1 MKCYIT
7 NQEVQFQETEITF
20 AKGEGGEMQ
29 QVCVHPSVSYQQILG
44 MGGALTEAAAYT
56 YARMSAEKQRQLLDL
71 YFGGGNDYNFCR
83 LHIQSCDFA
92 LGNYAYVDDA
102 QDRELHSFSIERD
115 RKYIIPLA
123 KAALGR
129 NPKIQFLA
137 SPWSPP
143 AFMKT
148 NGEMNHGGKLKQEY
162 YQMWADMV
170 ARYVSAYQDEGIS
183 VQRLTVQNEPAAVQT
198 WDSCIFSGA
207 EEAEFACRYL
217 RPALDRA
224 RHPEVKINIWDH
236 NKEKILERAAE
247 SFGVEG
253 AGEAVDGIA
262 FHWYTGDHFDA
273 LAEVRRRYPDKE
285 LIFTEGCVEYSRLAA
300 DNQVQHAEMYAHD
313 MIGDFNAGMNGF
325 IDWNLI
331 LDKQGGPNHVGNYC
345 DAPVMCD
352 VDADTIDVKLSYYYI
367 GHFSRFI
374 RPGARRILV
383 SKYSPDIEATAFRNE
398 DGGKVL
404 VLLNR
409 SDREADFVISA
420 EGRSSGQMK
429 LGKHSIMTCCWE

>member
-1 MKCYIT
+1 MKCYIS
-7 NQEVQFQETEITF
+7 NQEVQFQEMEVNF
-20 AKGEGGEMQ
+20 LEGDGGEMQ
-29 QVCVHPSVSYQQILG
+29 QVRVHPSVSYQQILG
-44 MGGALTEAAAYT
+44 MGAAITEASAYT
-56 YARMSAEKQRQLLDL
+56 CARMSAERQKQLLAL
-71 YFGGGNDYNFCR
+71 YFGAGNDYNFCR

-92 LGNYAYVDDA
+92 LGNYAYVEDA
-102 QDRELHSFSIERD
+102 QDRELQSFSIERD
-115 RKYIIPLA
+115 RKYIIPFVQ
-123 KAALGR
+123 AALEQ
-129 NPKIQFLA
+129 NPDIQFLA

-148 NGEMNHGGKLKQEY
+148 NGEMNHGGRLRQEY

-170 ARYVSAYQDEGIS
+170 ARYVSAYQDEGIAIR
-183 VQRLTVQNEPAAVQT
+183 RLTVQNEPAAVQT

-224 RHPEVKINIWDH
+224 QHADVKINVWDH

-253 AGEAVDGIA
+253 AQEAIDGIA
-262 FHWYTGDHFDA
+262 FHWYTGEHFDA
-273 LAEVRRRYPDKE
+273 LAEVRRQYPDKE
-285 LIFTEGCVEYSRLAA
+285 LLFTEGCVEYARAAA

-313 MIGDFNAGMNGF
+313 IIGDFNAGMNGF

-331 LDKQGGPNHVGNYC
+331 LDRQGGPNHVKNYC

-383 SKYSPDIEATAFRNE
+383 SKYSPDIEATAFRNP
-398 DGGKVL
+398 DGSRVL

-409 SDREADFVISA
+409 SEREVDFVLST
-420 EGRSSGQMK
+420 EGKNSGRMK
-429 LGKHSIMTCCWE
+429 IGKHSIMTCCWE

>member
-1 MKCYIT
+1 MKCYIS
-7 NQEVQFQETEITF
+7 NQEVQFQEMEE
-20 AKGEGGEMQ
+20 KLMEGDGGEMQ
-29 QVCVHPSVSYQQILG
+29 QVCVHPSISYQQILG

-56 YARMSAEKQRQLLDL
+56 YARMSAEKQQQLLAL
-71 YFGGGNDYNFCR
+71 FFGDGNHYNFCR

-92 LGNYAYVDDA
+92 LGNYAYVEDA
-102 QDRELHSFSIERD
+102 KDTGLDSFSIERD
-115 RKYIIPLA
+115 RKYIIPFA
-123 KAALGR
+123 KAALEK
-129 NPKIQFLA
+129 NSKIQFLA

-148 NGEMNHGGKLKQEY
+148 NGEMNHGGKLKKEY

-170 ARYVSAYQDEGIS
+170 ARYVSAYRDEGIAI
-183 VQRLTVQNEPAAVQT
+183 QQLTVQNEPAAVQT
-198 WDSCIFSGA
+198 WDSCIFSGV

-224 RHPEVKINIWDH
+224 QHSDVKINVWDH

-247 SFGVEG
+247 SFSVEG
-253 AGEAVDGIA
+253 ARDVIDGIA
-262 FHWYTGDHFDA
+262 FHWYTGEHFDA
-273 LAEVRRRYPDKE
+273 LEEVRRQYPDKA
-285 LIFTEGCVEYSRLAA
+285 LIFTEGCVEYSRFEAE
-300 DNQVQHAEMYAHD
+300 NQIQNAEMYAHD
-313 MIGDFNAGMNGF
+313 IIGDFNAGMNGF

-331 LDKQGGPNHVGNYC
+331 LDRQGGPNHVGNYC

-352 VDADTIDVKLSYYYI
+352 VDADTIDVKLSYSYI

-383 SKYSPDIEATAFRNE
+383 SKYSPDIETTAFQNE

-404 VLLNR
+404 VILNR
-409 SDREADFVISA
+409 SEKEVEFVVSV
-420 EGRSSGQMK
+420 ERKRSGKMK
-429 LGKHSIMTCCWE
+429 IGKHSIMTCCWA

>member
-1 MKCYIT
+1 MKCYIS
-7 NQEVQFQETEITF
+7 NQEVQFQEMEE
-20 AKGEGGEMQ
+20 KLMEGDGGEMQ
-29 QVCVHPSVSYQQILG
+29 QVCVHPSISYQQILG

-56 YARMSAEKQRQLLDL
+56 YARMSAEKQQQLLAL
-71 YFGGGNDYNFCR
+71 FFGDGNHYNFCR

-92 LGNYAYVDDA
+92 LGNYAYVEDA
-102 QDRELHSFSIERD
+102 KDTGLDSFSIERD
-115 RKYIIPLA
+115 RKYIIPFA
-123 KAALGR
+123 KAALEK
-129 NPKIQFLA
+129 NSKIQFLA

-148 NGEMNHGGKLKQEY
+148 NGEMNHGGKLKKEY

-170 ARYVSAYQDEGIS
+170 ARYVSAYRDEGITI
-183 VQRLTVQNEPAAVQT
+183 QQLTVQNEPAAVQT
-198 WDSCIFSGA
+198 WDSCIFSGV

-224 RHPEVKINIWDH
+224 QHSDVKINVWDH

-247 SFGVEG
+247 SFSVEG
-253 AGEAVDGIA
+253 ARDVIDGIA
-262 FHWYTGDHFDA
+262 FHWYTGEHFDA
-273 LAEVRRRYPDKE
+273 LVEVHRQYPDKA
-285 LIFTEGCVEYSRLAA
+285 LIFTEGCVEYSRFEAE
-300 DNQVQHAEMYAHD
+300 NQIQNAEMYAHD
-313 MIGDFNAGMNGF
+313 IIGDFNAGMNGF

-331 LDKQGGPNHVGNYC
+331 LDRQGGPNHVGNYC

-352 VDADTIDVKLSYYYI
+352 VDADTIDVKLSYSYI

-383 SKYSPDIEATAFRNE
+383 SKYSPDIETTAFQNE

-404 VLLNR
+404 VILNR
-409 SDREADFVISA
+409 SEKEVEFVVSV
-420 EGRSSGQMK
+420 EGKRSGKMK
-429 LGKHSIMTCCWE
+429 IGKHSIMTCCWA

>member
-1 MKCYIT
+1 MKCYVS
-7 NQEVQFQETEITF
+7 NQEVQFQEMEVRLVE
-20 AKGEGGEMQ
+20 GDGGEMQ

-56 YARMSAEKQRQLLDL
+56 YARMSAEKRQQLLAL
-71 YFGGGNDYNFCR
+71 FFGDGNHYNFCR

-102 QDRELHSFSIERD
+102 QDTGLDSFSIERD
-115 RKYIIPLA
+115 RKYIIPFV
-123 KAALGR
+123 KAALGK
-129 NPKIQFLA
+129 NSKIQFLA

-148 NGEMNHGGKLKQEY
+148 NGEMNHGGKLKKEY

-170 ARYVSAYQDEGIS
+170 ARYVSAYRDEGIAI
-183 VQRLTVQNEPAAVQT
+183 QRLTVQNEPAAVQT
-198 WDSCIFSGA
+198 WDSCIFTGV

-224 RHPEVKINIWDH
+224 QHPDVKINVWDH

-247 SFGVEG
+247 NFSVEG
-253 AGEAVDGIA
+253 AQDMIDGIA

-273 LAEVRRRYPDKE
+273 LAEARRQYPDKE
-285 LIFTEGCVEYSRLAA
+285 LIFTEGCVEYSRFGA
-300 DNQVQHAEMYAHD
+300 DNQVRNAEMYAHD

-331 LDKQGGPNHVGNYC
+331 LDRQGGPNHVGNYC
-345 DAPVMCD
+345 AAPVMCD
-352 VDADTIDVKLSYYYI
+352 VETDTVEINLSYYYI
-367 GHFSRFI
+367 GHFSRFV

-383 SKYSPDIEATAFRNE
+383 SRYSPDIETTAFQNE
-398 DGGKVL
+398 DGGRVL
-404 VLLNR
+404 VILNR
-409 SDREADFVISA
+409 SEKEIEFVVRE
-420 EGRSSGQMK
+420 EGKNSGKMK
-429 LGKHSIMTCCWE
+429 IGKHSIMTCCWE

>member
-1 MKCYIT
+1 MKCYIS
-7 NQEVQFQETEITF
+7 NQEVQFQEMEE
-20 AKGEGGEMQ
+20 KLMEGDGGEMQ
-29 QVCVHPSVSYQQILG
+29 QVCVHPSISYQQILG

-56 YARMSAEKQRQLLDL
+56 YARMSAEKQQQLLAL
-71 YFGGGNDYNFCR
+71 FFGDGNHYNFCR

-92 LGNYAYVDDA
+92 LGNYAYVEDA
-102 QDRELHSFSIERD
+102 KDTGLDSFSIERD
-115 RKYIIPLA
+115 RKYIIPFA
-123 KAALGR
+123 KAALEK
-129 NPKIQFLA
+129 NSKIQFLA

-148 NGEMNHGGKLKQEY
+148 NGEMNHGGKLKKEY

-170 ARYVSAYQDEGIS
+170 ARYVSAYRDEGITI
-183 VQRLTVQNEPAAVQT
+183 QQLTVQNEPAAVQT
-198 WDSCIFSGA
+198 WDSCIFSGV

-224 RHPEVKINIWDH
+224 QHSDVKINVWDH

-247 SFGVEG
+247 SFSVEG
-253 AGEAVDGIA
+253 ARDVIDGIA
-262 FHWYTGDHFDA
+262 FHWYTGEHFDA
-273 LAEVRRRYPDKE
+273 LAEVHRQYPDKA
-285 LIFTEGCVEYSRLAA
+285 LIFTEGCVEYSRFEAE
-300 DNQVQHAEMYAHD
+300 NQIQNAEMYAHD
-313 MIGDFNAGMNGF
+313 IIGDFNAGMNGF

-331 LDKQGGPNHVGNYC
+331 LDRQGGPNHVGNYC

-352 VDADTIDVKLSYYYI
+352 VDADTIDVKLSYSYI

-383 SKYSPDIEATAFRNE
+383 SKYSPDIETTAFQNE

-404 VLLNR
+404 VILNR
-409 SDREADFVISA
+409 SEKEVEFVVSV
-420 EGRSSGQMK
+420 EGKRSGKMK
-429 LGKHSIMTCCWE
+429 IGKHSIMTCCWA

>member
-1 MKCYIT
+1 MKCYIS
-7 NQEVQFQETEITF
+7 NQEVQFQEMEE
-20 AKGEGGEMQ
+20 KLMEGDGGEMQ
-29 QVCVHPSVSYQQILG
+29 QVCVHPSISHQQILG

-56 YARMSAEKQRQLLDL
+56 YARMSAEKQQQLLAL
-71 YFGGGNDYNFCR
+71 FFGDGNHYNFCR

-92 LGNYAYVDDA
+92 LGNYAYVEDA
-102 QDRELHSFSIERD
+102 KDTGLDSFSIERD
-115 RKYIIPLA
+115 RKYIIPFA
-123 KAALGR
+123 KAALEK
-129 NPKIQFLA
+129 NSKIQFLA

-148 NGEMNHGGKLKQEY
+148 NGEMNHGGKLKKEY

-170 ARYVSAYQDEGIS
+170 ARYVSAYRDEGITI
-183 VQRLTVQNEPAAVQT
+183 QQLTVQNEPAAVQT
-198 WDSCIFSGA
+198 WDSCIFSGV

-224 RHPEVKINIWDH
+224 QHSDVKINVWDH

-247 SFGVEG
+247 SFSVEG
-253 AGEAVDGIA
+253 ARDVIDGIA
-262 FHWYTGDHFDA
+262 FHWYTGEHFDA
-273 LAEVRRRYPDKE
+273 LAEVHRQYPDKA
-285 LIFTEGCVEYSRLAA
+285 LIFTEGCVEYSRFEAE
-300 DNQVQHAEMYAHD
+300 NQIQNAEMYAHD
-313 MIGDFNAGMNGF
+313 IIGDFNAGMNGF

-331 LDKQGGPNHVGNYC
+331 LDRQGGPNHVGNYC

-352 VDADTIDVKLSYYYI
+352 VDADTIDVKLSYSYI

-383 SKYSPDIEATAFRNE
+383 SKYSPDIETTAFQNE

-404 VLLNR
+404 VILNR
-409 SDREADFVISA
+409 SEKEVEFVVSV
-420 EGRSSGQMK
+420 EGKRSGKMK
-429 LGKHSIMTCCWE
+429 IGKHSIMTCCWA

>member
-1 MKCYIT
+1 MKCYIS
-7 NQEVQFQETEITF
+7 NQEVQFQEMEE
-20 AKGEGGEMQ
+20 KLMEGDGGEMQ
-29 QVCVHPSVSYQQILG
+29 QVCVHPSISYQQILG

-56 YARMSAEKQRQLLDL
+56 YARMSAEKQQQLLAL
-71 YFGGGNDYNFCR
+71 FFGDGNHYNFCR

-92 LGNYAYVDDA
+92 LGNYAYVEDA
-102 QDRELHSFSIERD
+102 KDTGLDSFSIERD
-115 RKYIIPLA
+115 RKYIIPFA
-123 KAALGR
+123 KAALEK
-129 NPKIQFLA
+129 NSKIQFLA

-148 NGEMNHGGKLKQEY
+148 NGEMNHGGKLKKEY

-170 ARYVSAYQDEGIS
+170 ARYVSAYRDEGIAI
-183 VQRLTVQNEPAAVQT
+183 QQLTMQNEPAAVQT
-198 WDSCIFSGA
+198 WDSCIFSGV

-224 RHPEVKINIWDH
+224 QHSDVKINVWDH

-247 SFGVEG
+247 SFSVEG
-253 AGEAVDGIA
+253 ARDVIDGIA
-262 FHWYTGDHFDA
+262 FHWYTGEHFDA
-273 LAEVRRRYPDKE
+273 LEEVRRQYPDKA
-285 LIFTEGCVEYSRLAA
+285 LIFTEGCVEYSRFEAE
-300 DNQVQHAEMYAHD
+300 NQIQNAEMYAHD
-313 MIGDFNAGMNGF
+313 IIGDFNAGMNGF

-331 LDKQGGPNHVGNYC
+331 LDRQGGPNHVGNYC

-352 VDADTIDVKLSYYYI
+352 VDADTIDVKLSYSYI

-383 SKYSPDIEATAFRNE
+383 SKYSPDIETTAFQNE

-404 VLLNR
+404 VILNR
-409 SDREADFVISA
+409 SEKEVEFVVSV
-420 EGRSSGQMK
+420 ERKRSGKMK
-429 LGKHSIMTCCWE
+429 IGKHSIMTCCWA

>member
-1 MKCYIT
+1 MKCYIS
-7 NQEVQFQETEITF
+7 NQEVQFQEMEE
-20 AKGEGGEMQ
+20 KLMEGDGGEMQ
-29 QVCVHPSVSYQQILG
+29 QVCVHPSISHQQILG

-56 YARMSAEKQRQLLDL
+56 YARMSAEKQQQLLAL
-71 YFGGGNDYNFCR
+71 FFGDGNHYNFCR

-92 LGNYAYVDDA
+92 LGNYAYVEDA
-102 QDRELHSFSIERD
+102 KDTGLDSFSIERD
-115 RKYIIPLA
+115 RKYIIPFA
-123 KAALGR
+123 KAALEK
-129 NPKIQFLA
+129 NSKIQFLA

-148 NGEMNHGGKLKQEY
+148 NGEMNHGGKLKKEY

-170 ARYVSAYQDEGIS
+170 ARYVSAYRDEGITI
-183 VQRLTVQNEPAAVQT
+183 QQLTVQNEPAAVQT
-198 WDSCIFSGA
+198 WDSCIFSGV

-224 RHPEVKINIWDH
+224 QHSDVKINVWDH

-247 SFGVEG
+247 SFSVEG
-253 AGEAVDGIA
+253 ARDMIDGIA
-262 FHWYTGDHFDA
+262 FHWYTGEHFDA
-273 LAEVRRRYPDKE
+273 LAEVHRQYPDKA
-285 LIFTEGCVEYSRLAA
+285 LIFTEGCVEYSRFEAE
-300 DNQVQHAEMYAHD
+300 NQIQNAEMYAHD
-313 MIGDFNAGMNGF
+313 IIGDFNAGMNGF

-331 LDKQGGPNHVGNYC
+331 LDRQGGPNHVGNYC

-352 VDADTIDVKLSYYYI
+352 VDADTIDVKLSYSYI

-383 SKYSPDIEATAFRNE
+383 SKYSPDIETTAFQNE

-404 VLLNR
+404 VILNR
-409 SDREADFVISA
+409 SEKEVEFVVSV
-420 EGRSSGQMK
+420 EGKRSGKMK
-429 LGKHSIMTCCWE
+429 IGKHSIMTCCWA